1 MSSTPPRPPYD
12 AELAAVLSTLGF
24 PHTMTTEHI
33 KPMRGVNASA
43 DPAKFNEHYVHKEVT
58 IPGPGGD
65 LILSVFQ
72 KRSPPPQPTAA
83 IYHIHGGGMI
93 IGNRFAGVTE
103 ILGYIQDF
111 DAVLVSVEYRLA
123 PENPDPA
130 PIEDCFAGLEW
141 VSANAAELGADP
153 NRVIIAGSSAGGG
166 LAAGVSILARDRGSP
181 KIYAQMLL
189 CAMLDD
195 RNQTVSSKQYVEV
208 GTWSRGSNLMAWKC
222 LLGERQ
228 GGDDVSVYASPSRAT
243 DLSGL
248 PTAFIDVGASEV
260 FRDED
265 VAYASRLWECGV
277 QAELH
282 VWPGAFHAFELL
294 APGAAVSVAALKAR
308 GDWLRRILSQGS

>member
-1 MSSTPPRPPYD
+1 
-12 AELAAVLSTLGF
+12 
-24 PHTMTTEHI
+24 MTTSHI
-33 KPMRGVNASA
+33 KPMRGVNTRA
-43 DPAKFNEHYVHKEVT
+43 DPAKFNEHYIHKEVA

-65 LILSVFQ
+65 LVLSIFQ
-72 KRSPPPQPTAA
+72 KRSPPLQATAA

-141 VSANAAELGADP
+141 VSANAAELGIDP
-153 NRVIIAGSSAGGG
+153 NRLIIAGSSAGGG
-166 LAAGVSILARDRGSP
+166 LAAGVSILARDRGGP
-181 KIYAQMLL
+181 NLCAQMLL

-195 RNQTVSSKQYVEV
+195 RNQTVSSKQYVEE

-228 GGDDVSVYASPSRAT
+228 GGDDVSVYASPSRASN
-243 DLSGL
+243 LSGL
-248 PTAFIDVGASEV
+248 PIAFIDVGASEV

-308 GDWLRRILSQGS
+308 GDWLRRILSQAS